1 MRAKK
6 MLLAG
11 MIVACVPARAESV
24 IPGASAPVPDT
35 LTSVDADDYCSYYA
49 CNGRDWW
56 TLYGYGTGAHWD
68 SNSPTMAD
76 APSWLW
82 KRQYKTRRHLVR

>member
-1 MRAKK
+1 MKK
-6 MLLAG
+6 LVIAGTMLAF
-11 MIVACVPARAESV
+11 AAPAYAQSV
-24 IPGASAPVPDT
+24 IPGGSTPVPGT
-35 LTSVDADDYCSYYA
+35 LVSVNADDYCSYYI

-82 KRQYKTRRHLVR
+82 KRQYKTRRHVLR